1 MVFELASIPIIVGLV
16 AVVAAV
22 LERAYKTFLEKRV
35 EDPKLQFSPAYLLN
49 ALISSGVGVAIV
61 TAVIP
66 TLITELTGSESLP
79 ITLASIVIN
88 FSLGYAITYRFLDGL
103 NNSTSKQIQVQELKE
118 Q

>member
-1 MVFELASIPIIVGLV
+1 MVLELASIPIIVGLV

-49 ALISSGVGVAIV
+49 ALISSGIGVAVV

-66 TLITELTGSESLP
+66 ALITELTGSQTLP
-79 ITLASIVIN
+79 VTLASIIVN
-88 FSLGYAITYRFLDGL
+88 FTLGYAITYRFLDGL
-103 NNSTSKQIQVQELKE
+103 NNSTSKQLEVQEQE